1 MVQIVMTFCRFR
13 HDENFKAVGDPQYA
27 QIRST
32 GGAKGI
38 NAEVQMLRDS
48 NEMDKY
54 TPWTFVRVDE
64 LEVV

>member
-1 MVQIVMTFCRFR
+1 MIGIVMTFCRFR
-13 HDENFKAVGDPQYA
+13 HDENFTPVGNPQYA

-32 GGAKGI
+32 GGAEGI